1 MSVYVVNLIID
12 QGTDFSQVFNLES
25 SVTNAPL
32 NLTDYTGSAQLRK
45 HASSKKYYDLTV
57 SFPDR
62 GAGQVKLAMTDVIT
76 ARIKPGRYV
85 YDLILTD
92 SAGTKER
99 AVEGTVLVR
108 ESATKE

>member
-1 MSVYVVNLIID
+1 MAVYVVNLTID

-25 SVTNAPL
+25 STSNNAV
-32 NLTDYTGSAQLRK
+32 NLSDYTGSAQLRK
-45 HASSKKYYDLTV
+45 HASSKKYYDFTV

-62 GAGQVKLAMTDVIT
+62 GAGQVKIAMTDVIT
-76 ARIKPGRYV
+76 SRIKAGRYV

-92 SAGTKER
+92 STGTKER

>member
-1 MSVYVVNLIID
+1 MAVYVVNLTID

-25 SVTNAPL
+25 STSNAAV
-32 NLTDYTGSAQLRK
+32 NLSDYTGSAQLRK
-45 HASSKKYYDLTV
+45 HASSKKYYDFTV

-62 GAGQVKLAMTDVIT
+62 GAGQVKIAMTDVIT
-76 ARIKPGRYV
+76 SRIKAGRYV

-92 SAGTKER
+92 STGTKER

>member
-1 MSVYVVNLIID
+1 MAVYVVNLTID

-25 SVTNAPL
+25 STSNAAV
-32 NLTDYTGSAQLRK
+32 NLSSYTGSAQLRK
-45 HASSKKYYDLTV
+45 HASSKKYYDFTV

-62 GAGQVKLAMTDVIT
+62 GSGQVKIAMTDVIT
-76 ARIKPGRYV
+76 SRIKAGRYV

-92 SAGTKER
+92 SSGTKER